1 MTIVPRTGPLS
12 ASSALASTSWYQR
25 GKSSACAVST
35 FAIDDG
41 SYRPARFLPEGV
53 AAGSGS
59 GPGPGGAGD
68 RPADAV
74 EGAAVELVGHH
85 GLLAGAAVGVVVG
98 VMRPG
103 DLDLPARHREI
114 GDRGGQRAGHR
125 CRGLAHARD
134 MHDPAGR
141 EPPNVNCVFRSVGAV
156 GADDVHHGLVAAV

>member
-35 FAIDDG
+35 FAIGDG
-41 SYRPARFLPEGV
+41 SYRPARFLPDRV

-59 GPGPGGAGD
+59 GPGPGRSGD

-74 EGAAVELVGHH
+74 EGVAIDLVRHH
-85 GLLAGAAVGVVVG
+85 GLLAGAAVGVVIG

-103 DLDLPARHREI
+103 DLDL
-114 GDRGGQRAGHR
+114 
-125 CRGLAHARD
+125 
-134 MHDPAGR
+134 
-141 EPPNVNCVFRSVGAV
+141 
-156 GADDVHHGLVAAV
+156 AA